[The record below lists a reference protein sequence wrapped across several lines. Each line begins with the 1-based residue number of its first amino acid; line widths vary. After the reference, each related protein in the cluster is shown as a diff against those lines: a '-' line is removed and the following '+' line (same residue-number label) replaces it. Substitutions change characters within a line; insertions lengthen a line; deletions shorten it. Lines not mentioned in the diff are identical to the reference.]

1 MLAWQRFRRNIITY
15 MSIAI
20 VMWGIMPFI
29 FEGMERLI
37 ESEAERAYGCMLFM
51 QVVFPVIALMVPM
64 TYSLEDVAGIGCEL
78 LYVGDRV
85 KAYKYIASYVIYAV
99 LAYPLYVYA
108 SGTCCLYNY
117 RWEYIRGLIIIAFLY
132 GIYYLII
139 YATGNYLVA
148 IVSICAYIV
157 YSAFTENDGSRLK
170 FVNAC
175 FADQALIEEWY
186 IPFLCVG
193 IIALL
198 AGVLFNDKFE
208 KFN

>member
-1 MLAWQRFRRNIITY
+1 MIIVITQRIDNPVYVFLTQIC
-15 MSIAI
+15 
-20 VMWGIMPFI
+20 PP
-29 FEGMERLI
+29 
-37 ESEAERAYGCMLFM
+37 ES
-51 QVVFPVIALMVPM
+51 
-64 TYSLEDVAGIGCEL
+64 
-78 LYVGDRV
+78 
-85 KAYKYIASYVIYAV
+85 
-99 LAYPLYVYA
+99 
-108 SGTCCLYNY
+108 
-117 RWEYIRGLIIIAFLY
+117 AFLVNSFFNE
-132 GIYYLII
+132 IVPQPLRNVFKMCIC
-139 YATGNYLVA
+139 NYLVA